1 MGWGVRSEEAQSIF
15 PLRRPGKQ
23 RQKPG
28 AQAQLSPKTALP
40 SSAEHSLIISE
51 LVQQP
56 SFIGT
61 KCNTQRGKAVCSR
74 SHSKLEVGLILE
86 LRPLAYLVGAAVGA
100 PFSRATCK
108 PLFLT
113 CESRMIP
120 RPEALGLGTGF
131 TEPCWCCSFGLGW
144 FGCLVSPAA
153 TMALTSRMA
162 PRTGQSIRS
171 RMTWRAGAGLCVQ
184 EGGCY

>member
-1 MGWGVRSEEAQSIF
+1 MSQVALSLDSMMGEGMGWGVRSEEAQSIF

-40 SSAEHSLIISE
+40 TSAEHSLIISE

-120 RPEALGLGTGF
+120 GPLVQRPWVLA
-131 TEPCWCCSFGLGW
+131 
-144 FGCLVSPAA
+144 LVS
-153 TMALTSRMA
+153 RNHV
-162 PRTGQSIRS
+162 
-171 RMTWRAGAGLCVQ
+171 GAVVLD
-184 EGGCY
+184 